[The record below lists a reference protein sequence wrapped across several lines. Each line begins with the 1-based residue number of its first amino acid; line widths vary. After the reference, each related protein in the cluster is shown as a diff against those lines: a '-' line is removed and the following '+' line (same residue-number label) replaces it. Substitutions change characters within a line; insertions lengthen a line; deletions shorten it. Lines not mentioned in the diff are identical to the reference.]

1 LSNKSIKTG
10 VTVIA
15 NGPMRGGGGSQTLK
29 TNMMAQ
35 AIDWSVSKVSTTQW
49 AHLDTSK
56 VAAAGQSCG
65 GLEAAVMALDKR
77 VKFIGMFNQGGTDA
91 NKKGLP
97 IPNDGNVPDGTKFN
111 VPTFFFA
118 GGPSDGA
125 GQNVSMRFFG
135 ARILLMLI

>member
-1 LSNKSIKTG
+1 
-10 VTVIA
+10 
-15 NGPMRGGGGSQTLK
+15 MRGGGGSQTLR
-29 TNMMAQ
+29 TNMMAS
-35 AIDWSVSKVSTTQW
+35 AIDWMETKVTTTQW
-49 AHLDTSK
+49 GHLDTSK

-77 VKFIGMFNQGGTDA
+77 VEFIGMFNQGGTDA

-97 IPNDGNVPDGTKFN
+97 VPNDGNVPDGTKFK

-125 GQNVSMRFFG
+125 GQNVSIIFLDGRTLL
-135 ARILLMLI
+135 ILI

>member
-1 LSNKSIKTG
+1 
-10 VTVIA
+10 
-15 NGPMRGGGGSQTLK
+15 MRGGGGSQTLR
-29 TNMMAQ
+29 TNMMKE
-35 AIDWSVSKVSTTQW
+35 AIDWMESQTTTSQW
-49 AHLDTSK
+49 SHLDLNK

-97 IPNDGNVPDGTKFN
+97 VPNGGNVPDGTKFS

-118 GGPSDGA
+118 GGPSDNP
-125 GQNVSMRFFG
+125 GQNVSF
-135 ARILLMLI
+135 LLTGYVVLLIVV